1 MRTAS
6 QPLFPKDNIL
16 DISTVFS
23 PTLFNGHTVF
33 ITGGGSGINLGIAK
47 SFTQLGAN
55 LAICGR
61 SKERLDRAAT
71 ELRALGAEVVAE
83 VADVRDADA
92 LKNAMA
98 ISHKAFGPIDTLVCG
113 AAGNFTVPAEK
124 LTPNGFKTVI
134 DIDLI
139 GSFNA
144 THAAFEQLKESRG
157 SITFVSAGQAFTPYA
172 MQAHVG
178 AAKAG
183 IDNLMRNLAF
193 EWGRYGIRSN
203 SIAPGPIE
211 DTEGMNRLG
220 AGNGTAEKIKTMI
233 PLGRFGRADEMG
245 AAVAF
250 LSSPLAAYITGTL
263 LICDGGQNLP
273 GTGEFSA
280 MMEAQYHA
288 LQASGGGHHAGR

>member
-1 MRTAS
+1 MTI
-6 QPLFPKDNIL
+6 NTI
-16 DISTVFS
+16 FS
-23 PTLFNGHTVF
+23 PTLFKGHTVF
-33 ITGGGSGINLGIAK
+33 ITGGGSGINLGIAR
-47 SFTQLGAN
+47 SFAQLGAN

-61 SKERLDRAAT
+61 SQERLDGAAT

-92 LKNAMA
+92 LKHAMA
-98 ISHKAFGPIDTLVCG
+98 VSHQAFGPINTLVCG

-144 THAAFEQLKESRG
+144 THAAFAQLKETKG

-211 DTEGMNRLG
+211 DTEGMSRLG
-220 AGNGTAEKIKTMI
+220 AGNGTADKIRTMI
-233 PLGRFGRADEMG
+233 PLGRFGRTDEMG
-245 AAVAF
+245 GAVAF

-280 MMEAQYHA
+280 IMEKQYYASNPGTGESHA
-288 LQASGGGHHAGR
+288 A